1 MGFSGPTHGWGDGL
15 YTRMFILLLCNI
27 CGMFFFYH
35 NVQDNTN
42 RMRYRL
48 LNLNVVK
55 GGFGTLEN
63 ISG

>member
-1 MGFSGPTHGWGDGL
+1 MAGGDGL
-15 YTRMFILLLCNI
+15 RLRLFSPLLCI
-27 CGMFFFYH
+27 FCGKFLFYH
-35 NVQDNTN
+35 NLQDKTN

>member
-1 MGFSGPTHGWGDGL
+1 MAGGGGGGV
-15 YTRMFILLLCNI
+15 YTRGCLVLYSVFCDKFL
-27 CGMFFFYH
+27 FYH
-35 NVQDNTN
+35 NLQVKTN

-55 GGFGTLEN
+55 GGFGTLEK

>member
-1 MGFSGPTHGWGDGL
+1 MAGGMGYARGCLVLYSVFFHGKSL
-15 YTRMFILLLCNI
+15 
-27 CGMFFFYH
+27 FYH
-35 NVQDNTN
+35 NLQDNTN